1 MKQIIKNIC
10 NILSLSGGGSLGIS
24 EISILEE
31 VYGGEKYDLITGISV
46 GSLNAFYLSHFE
58 NFEEG
63 INSMKDIWFDLKSK
77 DIYEFS
83 VFNPYEYWSIYDT
96 KPLWDTFGNILKD
109 LPQGD
114 KTRTIVGSTNLNEN
128 KLEIFDIHTFDDE
141 MQKMLLLA
149 SSAIPIAFPPIHIND
164 TYYVDGGFITNEIL
178 FEVDKFMKCDE
189 YNITVILTDNPNDNF
204 QYINNIE
211 DYIDVLIKGMLKNFD
226 LQLLKFK
233 SIFKNSNIIIHYID
247 KPKNIT
253 MLNFDNSK
261 YVYKYSK
268 NFFTKIV

>member
-1 MKQIIKNIC
+1 MKQFIC

-109 LPQGD
+109 LPQSD

-149 SSAIPIAFPPIHIND
+149 SSAIPIAFPPIHLND

-211 DYIDVLIKGMLKNFD
+211 DYIDVLLKGIMKNFD

-233 SIFKNSNIIIHYID
+233 SVFKNSKIIIHYID

-261 YVYKYSK
+261 YVYEYSK
-268 NFFTKIV
+268 NFSTLIF